1 MTPRRLLALLL
12 LAARAAA
19 YMPYYYSD
27 EEECTCTCLHPSC
40 GLSFGAVE
48 RIPPTSLNTVPCV
61 DLSDCESAPQRPEGP
76 YYQGCWTV
84 AEGFPQ
90 EDLPV
95 SLCAEEQPRRRLRF
109 GGYVDDRCFLV
120 YNIRFWTNQ
129 VSLDVVGAD
138 EANDIFT
145 CATAD
150 LAGVSPDQV
159 VVLEITHHLTVE
171 CEIAVRGE
179 AQARAVQERLS
190 GAPPGPPPPF
200 PGSPPP
206 GPPTGGKTKEDAT
219 AAIRACA
226 LKKKAPTVWQAASVD
241 PFIGGGPPNPSLV
254 KREREIPADVQGC
267 CCGSTRVPNDDPF
280 PGPVPL
286 P

>member
-138 EANDIFT
+138 EANDIFA

-179 AQARAVQERLS
+179 AQARAVQRRLS
-190 GAPPGPPPPF
+190 GAPPAPPPDLP
-200 PGSPPP
+200 PGLPPPP
-206 GPPTGGKTKEDAT
+206 GPPVGGKTKADAT
-219 AAIRACA
+219 AAIKACA
-226 LKKKAPTVWQAASVD
+226 EKKKAMPVWQSASVD
-241 PFIGGGPPNPSLV
+241 PFIGGEKAPSIV
-254 KREREIPADVQGC
+254 KPERAIPADVQGC
-267 CCGSTRVPNDDPF
+267 CCGAATSPE
-280 PGPVPL
+280 
-286 P
+286 